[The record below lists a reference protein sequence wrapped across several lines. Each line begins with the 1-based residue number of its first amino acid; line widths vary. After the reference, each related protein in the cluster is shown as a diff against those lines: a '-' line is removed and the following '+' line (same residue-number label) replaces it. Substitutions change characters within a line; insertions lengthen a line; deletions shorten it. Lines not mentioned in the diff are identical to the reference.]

1 MAAML
6 SVVLLVLPQPSLADT
21 TTALEG
27 WQFDG
32 NTRSSWDILWTC
44 LSLILA
50 CTWTAVHLDVPKP
63 DNTSSTW
70 YFRWIRKPTAWFIIM
85 LAPELALA
93 NYSVFD
99 YWRAKK
105 IAACCKAGQD
115 KFDRQGIVQT
125 VPPRP
130 TRKPIEAE
138 KNRTRKDWTL
148 VHGFCI
154 DMKGLVLRTKDN
166 RSYLVR
172 AIHAETLIEAG
183 VIKYSDLKEEEIK
196 ARSKADSL
204 GTLVTVL
211 QSTWVTVNI
220 VARAAYD
227 LPISPLEFVTVAY
240 VACGLISYALW
251 WHKPKDMET
260 AIPIFLP
267 YNHDSDEMPPQLRD
281 LLDAERENF
290 KPRPALRKEH
300 GLVTW
305 HLLATLW
312 REKRWDTFKRRTKN
326 HQPPE
331 VPDPS
336 ILEEDEDGNA
346 SVSLAERIALDSF
359 IMFIALLF
367 SGIHIAA

>member
-1 MAAML
+1 M
-6 SVVLLVLPQPSLADT
+6 
-21 TTALEG
+21 
-27 WQFDG
+27 
-32 NTRSSWDILWTC
+32 
-44 LSLILA
+44 
-50 CTWTAVHLDVPKP
+50 HLDVPKP
-63 DNTSSTW
+63 EKMSSPW
-70 YFRWIRKPTAWFIIM
+70 YYSWIRKSIVWFIVI
-85 LAPELALA
+85 LAPELTLA
-93 NYSVFD
+93 NFSVYD

-105 IAACCKAGQD
+105 IAARCNAGQD
-115 KFDRQGIVQT
+115 KFNPQEIEQR
-125 VPPRP
+125 VPSRP
-130 TRKPIEAE
+130 TKKPTEA
-138 KNRTRKDWTL
+138 KKRRTHKDWTL

-172 AIHAETLIEAG
+172 AIHAETLIETG
-183 VIKYSDLKEEEIK
+183 VIKCSDLKEEEIK
-196 ARSKADSL
+196 AHSKADSL
-204 GTLVTVL
+204 GTFVTVL

-227 LPISPLEFVTVAY
+227 LPISPLEFVTLAY

-267 YNHDSDEMPPQLRD
+267 YDHDSDDMPQQLRN

-290 KPRPALRKEH
+290 KPPPALPKEH

-305 HLLATLW
+305 HLLTTVW
-312 REKRWDTFKRRTKN
+312 QEKRWDTFKRRTKN

-331 VPDPS
+331 VSHPS

-346 SVSLAERIALDSF
+346 SVPLAESFALDLF
-359 IMFIALLF
+359 IMFTALLF
-367 SGIHIAA
+367 CGIHIAA